1 MHELLPRIAAALDAG
16 EPVALA
22 TVVRRRGSLP
32 MSSTA
37 KMLVRADGSA
47 EGTVGGGCLEAEVY
61 ATARTL
67 LREGGVSLESFDLT
81 EIEDGLQGHVCG
93 GSVTILTR
101 PLLPTDPTRGL
112 IRSALEALEDGEAAA
127 FLSWV
132 PAENDLPSPAP
143 DNDMA
148 MHAVVRAD
156 GSVAADG
163 SLPASLPDKARM
175 LAGDGLADLVSDV
188 DSEGAPAYFVEPL
201 RQPPTVLI
209 FGAGHC
215 GTAIGALAS
224 NAGFQVHV
232 LEDRPTFL
240 QGEHMP
246 WAAGLHHVDYAA
258 LPTVDPSSYLV
269 IVTRGHEH
277 DLTILRQVVGG
288 PSAYLGMIGSERK
301 RHLFGKTLRSE
312 GVAQDELDRL
322 CSPMGLAIGA
332 DTPEEI
338 AVAVVAE
345 MIAVRRGAAV
355 PSAMQSG
362 TSSRRRATRA

>member
-32 MSSTA
+32 MSNTA

-67 LREGGVSLESFDLT
+67 LRDGGVSLESFDLT

-101 PLLPTDPTRGL
+101 PLLPTEPTRGL
-112 IRSALEALEDGEAAA
+112 IRQAQEALEDGEPAA

-132 PAENDLPSPAP
+132 PAENGSSVPAP
-143 DNDMA
+143 DLDLA

-156 GSVAADG
+156 GSVVADT
-163 SLPASLPDKARM
+163 SLPASVPDRARRM
-175 LAGDGLADLVSDV
+175 AGDGLADLVSDGV
-188 DSEGAPAYFVEPL
+188 SEDAPVYFVEPL
-201 RQPPTVLI
+201 KPPPSVLI

-215 GTAIGALAS
+215 GRAIGELATS
-224 NAGFQVHV
+224 AGFRVHL
-232 LEDRPTFL
+232 LEDRPAFL
-240 QGEHMP
+240 QHEHTA
-246 WAAGLHHVDYAA
+246 WASGLHHVDYAA
-258 LPTVDPSSYLV
+258 LPAVDSSSYVV

-277 DLTILRQVVGG
+277 DLTILRQVIGG
-288 PSAYLGMIGSERK
+288 KSAYLGMIGSERK
-301 RHLFGKTLRSE
+301 RHLFSKTLRTE
-312 GVAQDELDRL
+312 GVTEDDLDRL
-322 CSPMGLAIGA
+322 RSPMGLAIGA

-345 MIAVRRGAAV
+345 MIAVRRGAAL
-355 PSAMQSG
+355 PAALQSG
-362 TSSRRRATRA
+362 TSSRRRAAPR

>member
-32 MSSTA
+32 MSTTA
-37 KMLVRADGSA
+37 KMLVRADGTA

-81 EIEDGLQGHVCG
+81 EVEDGLQGHVCG

-101 PLLPTDPTRGL
+101 PLLPTDSTRGI
-112 IRSALEALEDGEAAA
+112 IRQAQEALERGETAA

-132 PAENDLPSPAP
+132 PGENGLPTSRPKP
-143 DNDMA
+143 NLA
-148 MHAVVRAD
+148 MHAVVCAD
-156 GSVAADG
+156 GSVTADALLPT
-163 SLPASLPDKARM
+163 SLPELAKA
-175 LAGDGLADLVSDV
+175 LAAEGLADLVCADAT
-188 DSEGAPAYFVEPL
+188 DDAPAYFVEPL
-201 RQPPTVLI
+201 QQSPRVVV

-215 GTAIGALAS
+215 GRAIGELAAS
-224 NAGFQVHV
+224 AGFRVHV
-232 LEDRPTFL
+232 LEDRPAFL
-240 QGEHMP
+240 EDKPMT
-246 WAAGLHHVDYAA
+246 WAAGLHHVDYVA
-258 LPTVDPSSYLV
+258 LPPVEPGAYLV

-277 DLTILRQVVGG
+277 DLTILRQVVRGA
-288 PSAYLGMIGSERK
+288 SAYLGMIGSERK
-301 RHLFGKTLRSE
+301 RHLFAKTLRSE
-312 GVAQDELDRL
+312 GVTEEELGRL
-322 CSPMGLAIGA
+322 RSPMGLAIGA

-345 MIAVRRGAAV
+345 MIAVRRGVAV
-355 PSAMQSG
+355 TATSRSG
-362 TSSRRRATRA
+362 KSSRRRAAGV

>member
-1 MHELLPRIAAALDAG
+1 MRELLPRIAAVLDAG

-32 MSSTA
+32 MSNTA
-37 KMLVRADGSA
+37 KMLVCADGTA

-81 EIEDGLQGHVCG
+81 EIEDGLEGHVCG

-101 PLLPTDPTRGL
+101 PLLPTDSTRGI
-112 IRSALEALEDGEAAA
+112 IRQAQEALERGEAAA

-132 PAENDLPSPAP
+132 PVENGSTPRPEPSL
-143 DNDMA
+143 A

-156 GSVAADG
+156 GSVTADA
-163 SLPASLPDKARM
+163 SLPASLPELAKA
-175 LAGDGLADLVSDV
+175 LAGAGLADLVSADGR
-188 DSEGAPAYFVEPL
+188 DGAPAYFVEPL
-201 RQPPTVLI
+201 QQPPRVLV

-215 GTAIGALAS
+215 GRAIGELAAR
-224 NAGFQVHV
+224 AGFRVHV
-232 LEDRPTFL
+232 LEDRPAFL
-240 QGEHMP
+240 EGKPMA

-258 LPTVDPSSYLV
+258 LPPVEPDTYLV

-277 DLTILRQVVGG
+277 DLTILRQVVRGT
-288 PSAYLGMIGSERK
+288 SAYLGMIGSQRK
-301 RHLFGKTLRSE
+301 RHLFAKTLRSE
-312 GVAQDELDRL
+312 GVTDDELGRL

-355 PSAMQSG
+355 AATLQSG
-362 TSSRRRATRA
+362 KSSRRRAAGA